1 MFRIGEDTHD
11 RTRESTDDC
20 IGESARGCTDG
31 SSRESTDDHTRE
43 CTDGS
48 TREST
53 DDRTCGNTDHRVHD
67 GTRREPL
74 AEPEYGC
81 GPRVD
86 IISGPDIIR
95 ARMFKSLSIARF
107 RGIKEGTVPD
117 LRQVSLFVG
126 PNNSG
131 KSTIL
136 DALLL
141 ANSVYGHDDPLGR
154 SSLQI
159 LAERHNL
166 PPYEGSRPWPALWYA
181 YDTSEEIEIGADLTD
196 GIEITYRAESEQAGV
211 LELNTPEH
219 GWVDMAAEGFGEAGP
234 NMFFGQLN
242 RTRGHGSAGGRDFPV
257 DSWRRYRLA
266 RTYLR
271 DLVLIDSEFRR
282 NTRVEQLLWPQ
293 LIGDR
298 RDKLLT
304 YMLREVYGMDV
315 ENLTYTPSMNGNE
328 LVILLPKY
336 SVRVDDL
343 GDGAR
348 YFVRMLMVLS
358 LLKDTT
364 LLLEEPETAHHC
376 RAQADITRW
385 IVRSAKERNLQV
397 LATTHSLETVDHFL
411 AACTE
416 SSVEFGLHHTE
427 LKDGVLTCRSV
438 DRNDARVLMDMG
450 VDPRCAP

>member
-1 MFRIGEDTHD
+1 
-11 RTRESTDDC
+11 
-20 IGESARGCTDG
+20 
-31 SSRESTDDHTRE
+31 
-43 CTDGS
+43 
-48 TREST
+48 
-53 DDRTCGNTDHRVHD
+53 
-67 GTRREPL
+67 
-74 AEPEYGC
+74 
-81 GPRVD
+81 
-86 IISGPDIIR
+86 
-95 ARMFKSLSIARF
+95 MFKSLRIAKF
-107 RGIKEGTVPD
+107 RGIKEGEVPD

-141 ANSVYGHDDPLGR
+141 ANSVYSHNDPLGR

-166 PPYEGSRPWPALWYA
+166 PPYEITKPWRALWYA
-181 YDTSEEIEIGADLTD
+181 YEPSNEIKIGVVLTH
-196 GIEITYRAESEQAGV
+196 GVEVAYRMEVDKRGL
-211 LELNTPEH
+211 LELNTPPQ
-219 GWVDMAAEGFGEAGP
+219 GRLVVAAEGFGEAP
-234 NMFFGQLN
+234 PGQSFSAID
-242 RTRGHGSAGGRDFPV
+242 RSRGHGSAGSTGLPPLE
-257 DSWRRYRLA
+257 RLSYDIVL
-266 RTYLR
+266 TYLR
-271 DLVLIDSEFRR
+271 DLVLVDSEFRR
-282 NTRVEQLLWPQ
+282 NTKVEQLLWPQ
-293 LIGDR
+293 LISNR

-304 YMLREVYGMDV
+304 QMLRDVYGMDV
-315 ENLTYTPSMNGNE
+315 ENLTYTPSMKGNE

-411 AACTE
+411 AACTD

-438 DRNDARVLMDMG
+438 DRSDARVLMDMG

>member
-1 MFRIGEDTHD
+1 
-11 RTRESTDDC
+11 
-20 IGESARGCTDG
+20 
-31 SSRESTDDHTRE
+31 
-43 CTDGS
+43 
-48 TREST
+48 
-53 DDRTCGNTDHRVHD
+53 
-67 GTRREPL
+67 
-74 AEPEYGC
+74 
-81 GPRVD
+81 
-86 IISGPDIIR
+86 
-95 ARMFKSLSIARF
+95 MFKSLSIARF
-107 RGIKEGTVPD
+107 RGIREGTVPD
-117 LRQVSLFVG
+117 LRQVSIFVG

-141 ANSVYGHDDPLGR
+141 ANGIYRQNDPLGR
-154 SSLQI
+154 YALGV

-166 PPYEGSRPWPALWYA
+166 PSYDSRAPWPALWYA
-181 YDTSEEIEIGADLTD
+181 YDQSTEIRLDFMLSEERTMRFNLGRET
-196 GIEITYRAESEQAGV
+196 RATLSFQGRQRNDRVLRFPGPDEDMRKTLEQW
-211 LELNTPEH
+211 H
-219 GWVDMAAEGFGEAGP
+219 IMAAEGFGEAQQGQAYVKTEGP
-234 NMFFGQLN
+234 RDM
-242 RTRGHGSAGGRDFPV
+242 GSASSAPV
-257 DSWRRYRLA
+257 HPAVWTAYQEVRS
-266 RTYLR
+266 YLR
-271 DLVLIDSEFRR
+271 DAVLIDSAFSR
-282 NTRVEQLLWPQ
+282 NTKVEQRLWPQ
-293 LIGDR
+293 LIADR

-304 YMLREVYGMDV
+304 HMLREVYGMDV

-358 LLKDTT
+358 LLKGTT

-427 LKDGVLTCRSV
+427 LKDGVLSCRGV

>member
-1 MFRIGEDTHD
+1 
-11 RTRESTDDC
+11 
-20 IGESARGCTDG
+20 
-31 SSRESTDDHTRE
+31 
-43 CTDGS
+43 
-48 TREST
+48 
-53 DDRTCGNTDHRVHD
+53 
-67 GTRREPL
+67 
-74 AEPEYGC
+74 
-81 GPRVD
+81 
-86 IISGPDIIR
+86 
-95 ARMFKSLSIARF
+95 MFKSLRIARF
-107 RGIKEGTVPD
+107 RGIKEGEVPD

-141 ANSVYGHDDPLGR
+141 ANSIYAHNDPLGR
-154 SSLQI
+154 RPHEV
-159 LAERHNL
+159 LAERHHL
-166 PPYEGSRPWPALWYA
+166 PSYDRLSRSRALWYA
-181 YDTSEEIEIGADLTD
+181 YDRTSEVEFDFAFANESALDYRLDEACGATLTLRVPCGSKPAVVAVEDL
-196 GIEITYRAESEQAGV
+196 
-211 LELNTPEH
+211 
-219 GWVDMAAEGFGEAGP
+219 GEAAP
-234 NMFFGQLN
+234 GQVYEN
-242 RTRGHGSAGGRDFPV
+242 VKRTRPVASA
-257 DSWRRYRLA
+257 SLA
-266 RTYLR
+266 PAAAGTREAYGAVRSFLH
-271 DLVLIDSEFRR
+271 DLILIDSGFTRD
-282 NTRVEQLLWPQ
+282 TRVEQRLWPL
-293 LIGDR
+293 LISDR
-298 RDKLLT
+298 RDKMLT
-304 YMLREVYGMDV
+304 HMLREVYGMDV
-315 ENLTYTPSMNGNE
+315 ESLTYTLSENGYE
-328 LVILLPKY
+328 LVVMLPKY

-358 LLKDTT
+358 MLRDTT

-376 RAQADITRW
+376 RALADITRW

>member
-1 MFRIGEDTHD
+1 
-11 RTRESTDDC
+11 
-20 IGESARGCTDG
+20 
-31 SSRESTDDHTRE
+31 
-43 CTDGS
+43 
-48 TREST
+48 
-53 DDRTCGNTDHRVHD
+53 
-67 GTRREPL
+67 
-74 AEPEYGC
+74 
-81 GPRVD
+81 
-86 IISGPDIIR
+86 
-95 ARMFKSLSIARF
+95 MFKSLHIARF
-107 RGIKEGTVPD
+107 RGIKEGEVPD

-141 ANSVYGHDDPLGR
+141 ANSVYRHNDPLGR
-154 SSLQI
+154 SSFEI

-181 YDTSEEIEIGADLTD
+181 YDTSAEIQIDIAFSAGLLAR
-196 GIEITYRAESEQAGV
+196 YRAGLAKSGV
-211 LELNTPEH
+211 LEYQSPEG
-219 GWVDMAAEGFGEAGP
+219 GWLAVASEAFGEAMPGHV
-234 NMFFGQLN
+234 FQ
-242 RTRGHGSAGGRDFPV
+242 RIDRGRNSNGAGHSPV
-257 DSWRRYRLA
+257 LGDVRRPYDAVRS
-266 RTYLR
+266 YLS
-271 DLVLIDSEFRR
+271 DTMLVDSEFRR
-282 NTRVEQLLWPQ
+282 NTRVELLLWPQ
-293 LIGDR
+293 LISDR

-304 YMLREVYGMDV
+304 HMLREVYGMDV
-315 ENLTYTPSMNGNE
+315 ENLTYTPSMKGNE

-411 AACTE
+411 AACTD

>member
-1 MFRIGEDTHD
+1 
-11 RTRESTDDC
+11 
-20 IGESARGCTDG
+20 
-31 SSRESTDDHTRE
+31 
-43 CTDGS
+43 
-48 TREST
+48 
-53 DDRTCGNTDHRVHD
+53 
-67 GTRREPL
+67 
-74 AEPEYGC
+74 
-81 GPRVD
+81 
-86 IISGPDIIR
+86 
-95 ARMFKSLSIARF
+95 MFKSLRIVRF
-107 RGIKEGTVPD
+107 RGIKEGEVPD

-141 ANSVYGHDDPLGR
+141 VNSVYGHNDPLGR
-154 SSLQI
+154 SSYQI
-159 LAERHNL
+159 LADRHNL
-166 PPYEGSRPWPALWYA
+166 PPYDVFKPWPALWYA
-181 YDTSEEIEIGADLTD
+181 YDTAGDISIDAMFAAGTK
-196 GIEITYRAESEQAGV
+196 TRYRAGLDDVGILDLQ
-211 LELNTPEH
+211 TPN
-219 GWVDMAAEGFGEAGP
+219 GGFAPVAVEGCGEAKPG
-234 NMFFGQLN
+234 FVYDGVE
-242 RTRGHGSAGGRDFPV
+242 RKRGGGHAGMNPFDGASVSLRAPYDAVRSF
-257 DSWRRYRLA
+257 
-266 RTYLR
+266 LR
-271 DLVLIDSEFRR
+271 DVVLVDSEFRR
-282 NTRVEQLLWPQ
+282 NTKVEQLLWPQ
-293 LIGDR
+293 LISDR

-304 YMLREVYGMDV
+304 HMLREVYGMDV

-358 LLKDTT
+358 LLKDTV

-416 SSVEFGLHHTE
+416 ASVEFGLHHTE